1 MSGSAHTMMAEANDR
16 HAHASGGN
24 KLVSL
29 AAAIIAVLAALGTL
43 FSHHRSITALTAKN
57 EAILTQAR
65 ASDLFNRYES
75 KRVRYHVYTAFI
87 AAGLP
92 PTQAGKDTLKDLA
105 DKEQA
110 SSLATFAE
118 AERLEKS
125 SQEYEDHSER
135 VLSSYETLE
144 VGTTFCEI
152 AIVLVS
158 ISALASTRIF
168 LSIGCGL
175 ATIGLAFLVYG
186 YFQAH

>member
-1 MSGSAHTMMAEANDR
+1 MSGTPHALVAEAQERD
-16 HAHASGGN
+16 AHASSGN
-24 KLVSL
+24 KMVSL

-87 AAGLP
+87 AADLP
-92 PTQAGKDTLKDLA
+92 PSKEGKATLKDLA

-110 SSLATFAE
+110 SSLATFSE
-118 AERLEKS
+118 AERLEKA
-125 SQEYEDHSER
+125 SQDYEEHSER
-135 VLSSYETLE
+135 ILSSYETLE
-144 VGTTFCEI
+144 IGTTFCEI

-168 LSIGCGL
+168 LTVGCGL
-175 ATIGLAFLVYG
+175 ATVGLAFLVYG
-186 YFQAH
+186 FLQAH